1 MHTTLFN
8 QKEQGQQGSLNG
20 AEFLA
25 NNLCGWGSQR
35 VKDRIRIR
43 IRLTWVSL
51 PTSSSVSQKGV
62 VTPWLAVRGERLKLL
77 SLIN

>member
-25 NNLCGWGSQR
+25 ESESDWPGCRSPPRLQYLKRALSHPDWLWG
-35 VKDRIRIR
+35 
-43 IRLTWVSL
+43 
-51 PTSSSVSQKGV
+51 
-62 VTPWLAVRGERLKLL
+62 GERLKLL

>member
-25 NNLCGWGSQR
+25 ESES
-35 VKDRIRIR
+35 D
-43 IRLTWVSL
+43 
-51 PTSSSVSQKGV
+51 
-62 VTPWLAVRGERLKLL
+62 
-77 SLIN
+77 